1 MSSPWCNNS
10 CCCRVL
16 MVVFSKTCP
25 EVSSPP
31 SWLRCTSPDLVT
43 WRCRGCDSSQTRTNR
58 NDPSESR
65 HRNAFL
71 PRVAHQ
77 NLFDHLKNEKTSQSI
92 IMLQTTVLHT
102 SDYYNSTVS
111 LALRGHQRPPP
122 PSFGTTKRSAFITN
136 AQSRFAKFFLAGV
149 LGPSC
154 LTRRT

>member
-1 MSSPWCNNS
+1 MYNKSCQYNFNTNSLMRRTKPLISSPWCNNS

-122 PSFGTTKRSAFITN
+122 
-136 AQSRFAKFFLAGV
+136 QV
-149 LGPSC
+149 LEQQKEVR
-154 LTRRT
+154 L